1 MMSLPESIPDGPK
14 PAALDARPFPVR
26 LQFLHL
32 TKLTFEA
39 KDMPENLL
47 DDEKKKAAPGFLR
60 VVVNA
65 NVGDTRATVAWTLSF
80 LFSEARP
87 ESGPPSQSNDAATP
101 ADSKRD
107 YYSLE
112 VRYTAGFV
120 YDQEDIT
127 KHDVQQWCEKG
138 SFYIV
143 MPYMRSIVSE
153 ITSESGFPVVLL
165 PLLKVPSFQP
175 HPKKAATQNNSP
187 ESRDCPPR

>member
-1 MMSLPESIPDGPK
+1 MMSLPESTPEGPK
-14 PAALDARPFPVR
+14 PAALDTRPFPVR

-39 KDMPENLL
+39 KGVPENLL
-47 DDEKKKAAPGFLR
+47 EDEKEKASPGFLK

-80 LFSEARP
+80 LFSGAGP
-87 ESGPPSQSNDAATP
+87 ESEPPSQSNGAAIP
-101 ADSKRD
+101 ADSRRD

-112 VRYTAGFV
+112 IRYTAGFV
-120 YDQEDIT
+120 YDQKDIT

-143 MPYMRSIVSE
+143 MPYMRSIVSG

-165 PLLKVPSFQP
+165 PLLEVPTFRP
-175 HPKKAATQNNSP
+175 HPKEAPAQNNSP